1 MVTTFDSG
9 FSDWDPSRLPD
20 LSGKCYFVTG
30 ANSGTGFELSK
41 ILRAK
46 NAHVLVGSR
55 NEGRGRGAVSNIA
68 DVPGD
73 GAVEF
78 VKIDLAS
85 KASIAEAADAVR
97 GLAVDGLDAI
107 VNNAGIMQTPEQQ
120 TADGFEM
127 QFGTNHLGHFYMNH
141 LLFDLVSARSGR
153 IVPVS
158 SIAHKPPAKLHF
170 DNVMMT
176 GNYSS
181 TGAYQQSKLANL
193 VYGLELHRRLQ
204 AAGSSVAS
212 VSCHPG
218 YSATNLQS
226 TGPTG
231 AWKAIYKVSNALLAQ
246 PAERGAQ
253 PLALSAAGIEAQSG
267 GYYGPIGFG
276 GARGKISDS
285 DIAGDIAM
293 DPEAGRK
300 LWELSE
306 ELLGIS
312 WSIS

>member
-9 FSDWDPSRLPD
+9 FSDWTPARLPD
-20 LSGKCYFVTG
+20 LAGKRYFITG
-30 ANSGTGFELSK
+30 ANAGLGYEAAK
-41 ILRAK
+41 MLRAK
-46 NAHVLVGSR
+46 NADVLVGSR
-55 NEGRGRGAVSNIA
+55 NEGKGRGAVSNIEA
-68 DVPGD
+68 VPGT
-73 GAVEF
+73 GVVEF

-85 KASIAEAADAVR
+85 KASIDEAATAVR
-97 GLAVDGLDAI
+97 ALASDGLDAI
-107 VNNAGIMQTPEQQ
+107 VNNAGVMQTPEQR

-141 LLFDLVSARSGR
+141 ALFDLVAARSGR

-158 SIAHKPPAKLHF
+158 SIAHKPPAKLNF
-170 DNVMMT
+170 DNIMFD
-176 GNYSS
+176 GNYSP
-181 TGAYQQSKLANL
+181 TMAYGQSKLANI
-193 VYGLELHRRLQ
+193 VYGFELHRRLE
-204 AAGSSVAS
+204 AAGNEVSSI
-212 VSCHPG
+212 SCHPG

-231 AWKAIYKVSNALLAQ
+231 IWKAFYKLSNAVMAQ

-253 PLALSAAGIEAQSG
+253 PLVLSAAGVEARSG
-267 GYYGPIGFG
+267 GYYGPVAFG

-285 DIAGDIAM
+285 DVGGKIAM

-306 ELLGIS
+306 ELLEIS
-312 WSIS
+312 WTI